1 MATPQL
7 HRRWVLLGGWKTHW
21 CPWDA
26 APTPH
31 CTRMCTVASLGDSS
45 FWFSR
50 AVAAGVSWGAPCAH
64 KASMAPAA
72 APPPCWGCPRSLT
85 CLVCFAVLGWSRH
98 RPLGHLSPPTPSLL
112 LLDQVGPWAT
122 VPCLPAPPRY
132 HRNGLPNAT
141 VTIAV
146 VWGAALPAP
155 AQLPHTVTQ
164 QSQYCAIPSGQTCPP
179 SSAGRH
185 WDPHRL
191 SHDIL
196 LSPAHHMDRHPKPI
210 GVTSTLASAPPPSFG
225 AGNEEPK
232 SPSPSLHSQ
241 CFLPNKADSFPP
253 RNIFPVVL
261 CCSLKPS
268 SHPPLVQHRAA
279 SIHQHAQALGGCN
292 TQCSEDVVR

>member
-122 VPCLPAPPRY
+122 VPCLPAPPTPQEWASQCHCH
-132 HRNGLPNAT
+132 HRCGVGCCLASSS
-141 VTIAV
+141 
-146 VWGAALPAP
+146 PAP
-155 AQLPHTVTQ
+155 TYCNTAKPILRHLFGANLPSQLRRE
-164 QSQYCAIPSGQTCPP
+164 ALGPP
-179 SSAGRH
+179 SPFS
-185 WDPHRL
+185 
-191 SHDIL
+191 
-196 LSPAHHMDRHPKPI
+196 
-210 GVTSTLASAPPPSFG
+210 
-225 AGNEEPK
+225 
-232 SPSPSLHSQ
+232 
-241 CFLPNKADSFPP
+241 
-253 RNIFPVVL
+253 
-261 CCSLKPS
+261 
-268 SHPPLVQHRAA
+268 
-279 SIHQHAQALGGCN
+279 
-292 TQCSEDVVR
+292 